1 MHDGKINGASS
12 LFNTFTIRDMLKDV
26 KDYDGNNYIDEEG
39 KDISPSGYDIDYAQ
53 SIAVTDE
60 AVKDNR
66 PE

>member
-39 KDISPSGYDIDYAQ
+39 NPNYYAQ
-53 SIAVTDE
+53 SIDVTDE